1 MNSVE
6 ENSKVN
12 VRATI
17 LSSDKLQ
24 VAAVFDS
31 TEQAKQALQ
40 QLESE
45 ASIDSH
51 QSDVITPSDPRLSA
65 KLEEKSSQIASSL
78 WTSHLAL
85 AAIGF
90 AAGMITAFLL
100 TQYGPALT
108 QQNPIF
114 RSTRKHSIW
123 LICPFVNQV
132 INQHSNVC
140 IRSTQDK
147 CVFFIHRLVCIYSSH
162 QTLTSCFFVT
172 SRSID
177 LPCEKQI
184 FHQASF

>member
-51 QSDVITPSDPRLSA
+51 QSEVITPSDPRLSA

-90 AAGMITAFLL
+90 TAGMITAFLL

-114 RSTRKHSIW
+114 TYIALISPGTFIGLFIAGLIGLRPDRSEIIRKVSDAVRSGKSALIVNLRGSQNAKAVSQILQAKSNSVVESI
-123 LICPFVNQV
+123 
-132 INQHSNVC
+132 
-140 IRSTQDK
+140 K
-147 CVFFIHRLVCIYSSH
+147 
-162 QTLTSCFFVT
+162 
-172 SRSID
+172 
-177 LPCEKQI
+177 
-184 FHQASF
+184 